1 MNTAAKSFSFNSRRA
16 LLTYLAGAAGVA
28 ALDLLTK
35 QLAVSLVGDNVVPL
49 FGASS
54 LMVVFNTGGAGG
66 VTVGPYTWHLNV
78 LVTMVAI
85 ALISSIAAS
94 LIRVD
99 RKALAPLCLVAG
111 GAMGNLSSMLWGPA
125 GVADFL
131 AYRLPRGTSIVM
143 NVADLAL
150 WSGALLLLPVV
161 MTLVRAIRKGEGGSS
176 ARVQLS

>member
-1 MNTAAKSFSFNSRRA
+1 MSRDGNTIRFSPHRA
-16 LLTYLAGAAGVA
+16 LRAYVTGAVAVA

-35 QLAVSLVGDNVVPL
+35 QLAFLLVGEKVIHL

-66 VTVGPYTWHLNV
+66 VSVGPYTWHFNV

-85 ALISSIAAS
+85 ALISSIAAA

-99 RKALAPLCLVAG
+99 RKALAPLCLVGG
-111 GAMGNLSSMLWGPA
+111 GALGNLSSMLWGPP

-143 NVADLAL
+143 NVADIAL

-161 MTLVRAIRKGEGGSS
+161 VTLVRAIRKGENT
-176 ARVQLS
+176 ARVRLT